1 MRENRTK
8 RMLKVGKTV
17 IGTMVSDVRSPS
29 IAQMLATAGFD
40 FFILD
45 TEHGPFS
52 IETVQDMA
60 LSARGSGINF
70 FVRVPTRFG
79 HHNLSRPLDAGA
91 EGLLIPQVET
101 VEEVKNIVRATRY
114 YPLGKRGMALR
125 RAPNE
130 YARGNSRE
138 LTQSVNNEV
147 LIILQIES
155 KTAIDNLEELIS
167 IQGVDAVLIGPND
180 LSQDL
185 GVPGEINHPI
195 VQEHIQKLAEKCNKI
210 NFPWGIHLESPSAL
224 IPWIEKGMRFI
235 MCSSDISMIVDT
247 GSNLVKTLK
256 ENIRV

>member
-8 RMLKVGKTV
+8 RLLKEGRSV
-17 IGTMVSDVRSPS
+17 IGTMVSEIRSPN

-52 IETVQDMA
+52 METVQDMA
-60 LSARGSGINF
+60 LSARGADINF

-79 HHNLSRPLDAGA
+79 HHNLSRPLDVGA

-114 YPLGKRGMALR
+114 FPVGKRGMSLKKL
-125 RAPNE
+125 PNS
-130 YARGNSRE
+130 YAKGDPKE
-138 LTQSVNNEV
+138 LIESANKEV
-147 LIILQIES
+147 FIILQIES

-167 IQGVDAVLIGPND
+167 IEGVDAVLIGPND

-185 GVPGEINHPI
+185 GFPGETNHPV
-195 VQEHIQKLAEKCNKI
+195 VQEYIQKLADKCNRV
-210 NFPWGIHLESPSAL
+210 NFPWGIHLESPSSL

-235 MCSSDISMIVDT
+235 MCSTDTSIIVD
-247 GSNLVKTLK
+247 GGNSIVRALREK
-256 ENIRV
+256 IS

>member
-8 RMLKVGKTV
+8 RMLKEGKTV

-60 LSARGSGINF
+60 LASRGAGINF

-101 VEEVKNIVRATRY
+101 IEEVRNIVRATRY

-130 YARGNSRE
+130 YAKGNPRE
-138 LTQSVNNEV
+138 LTQLVNNEV

-155 KTAIDNLEELIS
+155 KIAIDNLEELIS
-167 IQGVDAVLIGPND
+167 IEGIDAVLIGPND

-195 VQEHIQKLAEKCNKI
+195 VQEYIQKLAEKCNKV
-210 NFPWGIHLESPSAL
+210 NFPWGIHLENPSDL

-247 GSNLVKTLK
+247 GSNLVKTLREK
-256 ENIRV
+256 I

>member
-8 RMLKVGKTV
+8 RMLKEGKSV
-17 IGTMVSDVRSPS
+17 IGTMVSDVRSPN

-52 IETVQDMA
+52 LETVQDMA
-60 LSARGSGINF
+60 LASRGAGINF

-101 VEEVKNIVRATRY
+101 VEEVRNIVRATRY

-125 RAPNE
+125 RAPND
-130 YARGNSRE
+130 YIKGNPQE
-138 LTQSVNNEV
+138 LTQLVNKEV

-155 KTAIDNLEELIS
+155 KIAIDNLEELIS
-167 IQGVDAVLIGPND
+167 VEGIDAVLIGPND

-185 GVPGEINHPI
+185 GVPGEVNHPI
-195 VQEHIQKLAEKCNKI
+195 VQGYIQKLAEKCNRI

-247 GSNLVKTLK
+247 GSNLVKTLREK
-256 ENIRV
+256 I

>member
-1 MRENRTK
+1 VRENRTK
-8 RMLKVGKTV
+8 RMLKEGKTV

-29 IAQMLATAGFD
+29 IAQMLATSGFD

-60 LSARGSGINF
+60 LAARGAGINL

-91 EGLLIPQVET
+91 EGLLVPQVET
-101 VEEVKNIVRATRY
+101 AEEVRNIVRATRY

-125 RAPNE
+125 RVPND

-138 LTQSVNNEV
+138 LAQSANNEV
-147 LIILQIES
+147 FIILQIES
-155 KTAIDNLEELIS
+155 KVAIDNLEELIS
-167 IQGVDAVLIGPND
+167 IEGIDAVLIGPND

-185 GVPGEINHPI
+185 GVPGELSHPI
-195 VQEHIQKLAEKCNKI
+195 VQEHIEKLAEKCNRI
-210 NFPWGIHLESPSAL
+210 NFPWGVHLESPSML
-224 IPWIEKGMRFI
+224 IPWIEKGMRFV

-247 GSNLVKTLK
+247 GSNLVKTLREK
-256 ENIRV
+256 I